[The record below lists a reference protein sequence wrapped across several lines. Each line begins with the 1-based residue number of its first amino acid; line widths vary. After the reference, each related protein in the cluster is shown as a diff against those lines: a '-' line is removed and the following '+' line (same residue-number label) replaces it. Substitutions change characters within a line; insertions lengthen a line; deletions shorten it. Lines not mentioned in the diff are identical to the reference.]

1 MGAVE
6 TLICWENLDIQRVG
20 WPTFFRLSKQSPKHH
35 QNIIGPSSKRHQNV
49 TIMLWKHHYP
59 GYIEEPCKRGGE
71 NPLPQLWA
79 GKRQDPLHWPGELKS
94 FSLKHD
100 ILISFLRPGDWC
112 GDGVGGE
119 HAAAGVARQQLQEV
133 WCRPWDYHW
142 SEPGEPTMFK
152 DETIDHNMMGV
163 CSRPKTPVDWR
174 MSLQEGS
181 QYVRG
186 FGGIGGMLRYTVDFQ
201 VRFGGFFVFLKQIVL
216 FVCISTKLF
225 QSMQCDN
232 LDDADYDLDDY

>member
-1 MGAVE
+1 MK
-6 TLICWENLDIQRVG
+6 T
-20 WPTFFRLSKQSPKHH
+20 S
-35 QNIIGPSSKRHQNV
+35 
-49 TIMLWKHHYP
+49 
-59 GYIEEPCKRGGE
+59 
-71 NPLPQLWA
+71 LP
-79 GKRQDPLHWPGELKS
+79 RLHWRTMQAGRRKS
-94 FSLKHD
+94 SSSTLSRKKTRPSTLTRWTKIFLTEARHPYISL
-100 ILISFLRPGDWC
+100 LRPGDWC

-152 DETIDHNMMGV
+152 DETIDHNMMGL

-201 VRFGGFFVFLKQIVL
+201 VRFCGFFVFLKQIVL